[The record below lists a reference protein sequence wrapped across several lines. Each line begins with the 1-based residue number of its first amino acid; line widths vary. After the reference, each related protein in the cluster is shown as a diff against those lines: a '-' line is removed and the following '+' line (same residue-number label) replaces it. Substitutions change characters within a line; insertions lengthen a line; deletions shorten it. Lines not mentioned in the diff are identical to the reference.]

1 MNTIPIPHNLK
12 LCFNVNS
19 NESNQNNVFGMM
31 KCICGC
37 DEFYIQYFGDLSKH
51 FIEHYVLKTVLCDE
65 EYVMCMKTICA
76 KCKRKYTV
84 FNSLTNGY
92 DSFTRSNKKNIDLQS
107 MKTFSCRKC
116 KKDVF
121 RIFITLEYLDKQ
133 DIMEDVGEDFEFG
146 NTFSWITVDLEC
158 KSCFKKYYKFL
169 KIILLSK

>member
-1 MNTIPIPHNLK
+1 METILKMSTIPIPHNLK

-92 DSFTRSNKKNIDLQS
+92 DSFTQIGRAH
-107 MKTFSCRKC
+107 
-116 KKDVF
+116 V
-121 RIFITLEYLDKQ
+121 
-133 DIMEDVGEDFEFG
+133 
-146 NTFSWITVDLEC
+146 
-158 KSCFKKYYKFL
+158 
-169 KIILLSK
+169 